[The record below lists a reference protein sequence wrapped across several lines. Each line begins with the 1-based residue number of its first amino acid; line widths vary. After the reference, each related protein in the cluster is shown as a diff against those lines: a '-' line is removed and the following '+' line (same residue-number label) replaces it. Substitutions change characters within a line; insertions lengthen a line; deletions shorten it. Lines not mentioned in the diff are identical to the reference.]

1 MTAAVLEAL
10 NSISVKT
17 VPEPAC
23 GDDEA
28 MLEVNACAVC
38 GSDIRI
44 FHYGNDRVKP
54 PTVIGH
60 EIAGRIVKAG
70 RAVTRVKEGQRI
82 ALGADVPCGVC
93 KWCTSDMGTNCA
105 INYAIG
111 YQFPG
116 GFQQRMVLNATTL
129 NYGPVTPIPDGL
141 SYCGSGHRRAPGMRV
156 ERTGACEVR
165 HRQKHLHHR
174 PGAHRL
180 HDAGALPGV
189 RRLESVCCPAFAAS
203 AWRWRGSSCPEAR
216 FIATE
221 EENLVDTVMKETGGE
236 GVDLVITTAGSV
248 QAHEDAIR
256 MVAHRGYVNLFG
268 GLKNQPKLSFD
279 SNLIHYK
286 ECFVM
291 GSHGS
296 LPRHHRVAVDLI
308 ERGAVHAKK
317 YLSAMF
323 PLEKTAEAFAYHES
337 RAGLKVIVAPA
348 RGEGGVGMSA
358 PRGRRRPRSRAARE
372 PPCASPPP

>member
-1 MTAAVLEAL
+1 MKAAVLEAL
-10 NSISVKT
+10 NSISVKA

-23 GDDEA
+23 AEDEA
-28 MLEVNACAVC
+28 ILEVNACAVC

-44 FHYGNDRVKP
+44 FHFGNDRVKP

-60 EIAGRIVKAG
+60 EIAGRVVKVG
-70 RAVTRVKEGQRI
+70 SKVTRVKEGQRI
-82 ALGADVPCGVC
+82 ALGADVPCGTC
-93 KWCTSDMGTNCA
+93 KWCTSDAGTNCA

-116 GFQQRMVLNATTL
+116 GFQQRMILNATTL

-141 SYCGSGHRRAPGMRV
+141 SCAEAAIAEPLACALNGLELARFGIGKSICIIGLGPIGCMMLELSKV
-156 ERTGACEVR
+156 FGASKV
-165 HRQKHLHHR
+165 
-174 PGAHRL
+174 
-180 HDAGALPGV
+180 
-189 RRLESVCCPAFAAS
+189 FAAQRS
-203 AWRWRGSSCPEAR
+203 KARLDMARQFLPEAR
-216 FIATE
+216 FVATE

-236 GVDLVITTAGSV
+236 GVDLAITTSGSV

-268 GLKNQPKLSFD
+268 GLKNQPKLTFD

-308 ERGAVHAKK
+308 ARGAVQAKK
-317 YLSAMF
+317 YISRVF
-323 PLEKTAEAFAYHES
+323 PLEGTAEAFAFHES
-337 RAGLKVIVAPA
+337 RAGLKVIVAPN
-348 RGEGGVGMSA
+348 GEK
-358 PRGRRRPRSRAARE
+358 AAW
-372 PPCASPPP
+372 A